1 MFRVHPCLWHPCEP
15 NEKNETALSAHGFH
29 TSNPAVRTVIH
40 WSDIGKGHFEC
51 QLWFPGE
58 TPLDFARLSRDTQK
72 SWTCWWAKP
81 LGCTGEAQCS
91 GPMAYHSRWEY
102 PWVKL
107 GGNEN
112 MKGVPGML
120 GCLRIRCWTHD
131 SWSLKTHCQIITSH
145 RPTGQQLST
154 GEPRIWLNLQNWF
167 GENTSDYQIMHGQNR
182 TGMFIFCVWLSSA
195 LHGLKVTDWHAQE

>member
-1 MFRVHPCLWHPCEP
+1 MRRMKQRFPHMVSTRQIRQSVRRSSEVILERV
-15 NEKNETALSAHGFH
+15 
-29 TSNPAVRTVIH
+29 TSDVSCGSQAKRPWIMRER
-40 WSDIGKGHFEC
+40 G
-51 QLWFPGE
+51 
-58 TPLDFARLSRDTQK
+58 DTRK
-72 SWTCWWAKP
+72 WWTCWWRKP

-91 GPMAYHSRWEY
+91 GPMGISMDETWWNCWHWWEWKHESRRDSVSRY
-102 PWVKL
+102 Q
-107 GGNEN
+107 
-112 MKGVPGML
+112 

-195 LHGLKVTDWHAQE
+195 LHGLKVTDWHAQA

>member
-1 MFRVHPCLWHPCEP
+1 MFRVHPCLWRALFPHVKFCSPHGDQVKWYWKGSLRMSAVDPRRHALGRCEP
-15 NEKNETALSAHGFH
+15 EGTDRNRELAE
-29 TSNPAVRTVIH
+29 
-40 WSDIGKGHFEC
+40 GHS
-51 QLWFPGE
+51 L
-58 TPLDFARLSRDTQK
+58 LAARARLN
-72 SWTCWWAKP
+72 AV
-81 LGCTGEAQCS
+81 AQW
-91 GPMAYHSRWEY
+91 HII
-102 PWVKL
+102 L
-107 GGNEN
+107 GGNIHGWN
-112 MKGVPGML
+112 LVGMKTWKAYQ

>member
-1 MFRVHPCLWHPCEP
+1 MRRMKQRFPHMVSTRQIRQSARWSIEVILERV
-15 NEKNETALSAHGFH
+15 
-29 TSNPAVRTVIH
+29 TSNVSCGSKAKHPWI
-40 WSDIGKGHFEC
+40 
-51 QLWFPGE
+51 
-58 TPLDFARLSRDTQK
+58 SRDGGDTQK
-72 SWTCWWAKP
+72 SWTCWRAQP
-81 LGCTGEAQCS
+81 LGCTGEAQWS